1 MVSVFLNGK
10 QETGKRQTSI
20 LQKYQVQSAVSLYLH
35 SVQSK
40 LNAIRQLTCFLGMG
54 FGNLAKWVLGGE
66 LQCLAKEVGIFCEV
80 EGCERE
86 RSSHGV
92 GIVKNSMEG
101 EGEGEGEAREKGL
114 S

>member
-10 QETGKRQTSI
+10 QETGKSQTSI

-54 FGNLAKWVLGGE
+54 FGNLGKWVLGGE
-66 LQCLAKEVGIFCEV
+66 LQCLAKEVGFV
-80 EGCERE
+80 KLKGCGGE

-92 GIVKNSMEG
+92 GIVKNSMER
-101 EGEGEGEAREKGL
+101 EGEAREKGL